1 MLLSL
6 FPLFFLTI
14 VTGTVTAPA
23 TPKQAYYRDSSLP
36 VLDRVAGLLKLM
48 SQDEKLHQLLRGQ
61 GFDNATMPSTGMG
74 MLEMGSI
81 FANAN
86 SPSQAAANR
95 NAVMRAF
102 LSAGPG
108 AKYNLP
114 VSFRTLATHGGEAFG
129 TIFPQGPGIGASF
142 DVNLAQSIGTV
153 MALENRALG
162 IDLLTFVI
170 HMVSDARFGRQEE
183 GFSEDPMLTSAM
195 AVASVEG
202 GQGGFGIAP
211 DDYIR
216 FPYTPTLLKHLGAY
230 GSPSGGLNGMRAD
243 VTEYT
248 LRDSMMRPWRAAAA
262 AGSRGV
268 MPSHNS
274 VLNCPAHANT
284 HLLNDLLRTDC
295 NQSLALILS
304 DTGDVSALRQ
314 FRLCDSDASCA
325 ALALTA
331 GVDIEQPPGQTYLAL
346 PQAIEAGLVTQAAVD
361 AAVTRVL
368 IHKFSSGIFDD
379 PYVNETLADEVVNSA
394 PHRTLARQAAEASI
408 VLLKN
413 ENATLPLKI
422 GSRLVVLGPLGGCG
436 ETSSSSSS
444 RGRSNGNGA
453 TARQASLCEAQEAM
467 LGNYAPNQPP
477 LTGVPTLTDALS
489 SLGFAASVEYHRGC
503 NVEDRNTTLIPAAVT
518 AASSSDVDAVI
529 VVLGDSSKTCG
540 ESIDRDSL
548 DLAGGQLEL
557 LAALQQAVIAKPL
570 IIVLIN
576 GRTATFGSPSNAL
589 LYGVSALL
597 VGWRPGQEGGAAL
610 NNVLFGAV
618 NPSGKLPNSW
628 VRAASHVGSTASP
641 WLQEVANVG
650 GSTGQSGAENRRYAS
665 YWVERDTPSPGG
677 LAVPLF
683 SFGSGL
689 SYTTFAL
696 GNGSVV
702 VQRDNSSFPLLSSF
716 SLKNMGSLSGASSV
730 LCFVQDPI
738 GIGAGRI
745 VRPWKRLIG
754 FTKSTILLPG
764 QLVQLELPIDARD
777 LAFYNE
783 NFTLGLQPGNY
794 TLSCG
799 QSSTDDTSIVLHF
812 TL

>member
-1 MLLSL
+1 MFLLFL
-6 FPLFFLTI
+6 FILT
-14 VTGTVTAPA
+14 GA
-23 TPKQAYYRDSSLP
+23 QAHDYRDYRNSSLP
-36 VLDRVAGLLKLM
+36 VLERVFSLLKLM
-48 SQDEKLHQLLRGQ
+48 SQDEKLYQLLRGQ
-61 GFDNATMPSTGMG
+61 EFDNATMPSTGIG

-81 FANAN
+81 FAGAN
-86 SPSQAAANR
+86 TPSQAAASR

-108 AKYNLP
+108 AKYGLP

-142 DVNLAQSIGTV
+142 DVNLARNIGTV
-153 MALENRALG
+153 MALETRVLG

-183 GFSEDPMLTSAM
+183 GFSEEPVLTSAM
-195 AVASVEG
+195 AAASVEG
-202 GQGGFGIAP
+202 AQGGFGIAP
-211 DDYIR
+211 DAYIL
-216 FPYTPTLLKHLGAY
+216 FPYAPTLFKHLGAY
-230 GSPSGGLNGMRAD
+230 GSPAGGLNGMRAD

-248 LRDSMMRPWRAAAA
+248 LRDSMMRPWRAAAN

-274 VLNCPAHANT
+274 VLNCPAHANS
-284 HLLNDLLRTDC
+284 HLLNDLLRKDC

-331 GVDIEQPPGQTYLAL
+331 GVDVEQPPGQTYLAL

-368 IHKFSSGIFDD
+368 VHKFSSGAFDN
-379 PYVNETLADEVVNSA
+379 PYVNETFADDVVNCEI
-394 PHRTLARQAAEASI
+394 HRTLARQAAEASS

-413 ENATLPLKI
+413 ENGTLPLKI
-422 GSRLVVLGPLGGCG
+422 GSRLLVLGPLGGCG

-444 RGRSNGNGA
+444 SSSNRGS
-453 TARQASLCEAQEAM
+453 SLCEAQEAM

-477 LTGVPTLTDALS
+477 LTGVPTLADALS

-503 NVEDRNTTLIPAAVT
+503 NVEDKNNTLIPAAVA
-518 AASSSDVDAVI
+518 AASSPELDAI
-529 VVLGDSSKTCG
+529 ILVLGDSSRTCG
-540 ESIDRDSL
+540 ESIDRDTL

-557 LAALQQAVIAKPL
+557 LAALQQAAIAKPL

-589 LYGVSALL
+589 LEGVSALL

-610 NNVLFGAV
+610 NNLIFGAV

-628 VRAASHVGSTASP
+628 VRAASHAGSTASP
-641 WLQEVANVG
+641 WLQEVTNVG
-650 GSTGQSGAENRRYAS
+650 AAGQSGAEKRRYAS
-665 YWVERDTPSPGG
+665 YWVERDTPAPGG
-677 LAVPLF
+677 LAAPLF

-702 VQRDNSSFPLLSSF
+702 VQLGNTSFPVIAYA
-716 SLKNMGSLSGASSV
+716 NMVNKGFVNGSSSV

-745 VRPWKRLIG
+745 VRPWKRLVG

-764 QLVQLELPIDARD
+764 QRVQLEIPIASRD
-777 LAFYNE
+777 LAFYSE
-783 NFTLGLQPGNY
+783 NFTLAVQLGNY

-799 QSSTDDTSIVLHF
+799 LSSTDDTSIVLQF
-812 TL
+812 TV